1 MTERVR
7 RAGPALLLALVVV
20 LAGTT
25 LYFGRDEYQELARER
40 GETIGTQT
48 TVDELV
54 EPGRLRIPD
63 AERKASGLETA
74 ELAAAESSAAID
86 VFGMVMDLQ
95 PLVDARA
102 RYLAQSGEVR
112 VLRALAGN
120 LETEYRRAKG
130 LYEDDRNLSERAMRQ
145 AETEWKGGR
154 ERLAAA
160 ESALRITVES
170 ARHQWGAALADAAFN
185 PGSAAFQALL
195 DGREVL
201 LSVTIP
207 HDVAPDAVRGR
218 LTVVPAA
225 GARAVPATYV
235 GPAVAVGANVS
246 GATHFYRA
254 PGAAFRVGARVGG
267 FLETASGKAAGVVV
281 PERAVVW
288 FAGRSWVYVRDEK
301 EPDIFERTPVSTA
314 RLVPGG
320 WHNASGF
327 EPGQEVVVTGA
338 QLLLSEEL
346 EYQIRNENED

>member
-7 RAGPALLLALVVV
+7 RAGPAMLLALVVV
-20 LAGTT
+20 LTGTT

-54 EPGRLRIPD
+54 EPGRLRIPE

-74 ELAAAESSAAID
+74 ELASAEASASAE
-86 VFGMVMDLQ
+86 VFGVVVDLQ
-95 PLVDARA
+95 PLVEARA

-120 LETEYRRAKG
+120 LETEYRRTKG
-130 LYEDDRNLSERAMRQ
+130 LYEDDRNVSERAMRQ
-145 AETEWKGGR
+145 AETEWRGGR
-154 ERLAAA
+154 ERLSAA
-160 ESALRITVES
+160 EAALRLTVES
-170 ARHQWGAALADAAFN
+170 TRHQWGAVLADAALN
-185 PGSAAFQALL
+185 PGSGMFQALL

-201 LSVTIP
+201 LSMTIP
-207 HDVAPDAVRGR
+207 HDTPSDTLRGR
-218 LTVVPAA
+218 LKVVPAA
-225 GARAVPATYV
+225 GGRAVPASYV

-246 GATHFYRA
+246 GATYFYRA

-267 FLETASGKAAGVVV
+267 FLEAGGGTDAGVVV

-301 EPDIFERTPVSTA
+301 ETDIFERTPVSTA